1 VILAKNQDAAQYLG
15 VNENLDGALR
25 RLQAGLGDITP
36 GHYDLDGEKLYLNCF
51 DYETL
56 PEADTCYEAHE
67 GYGDIHVLLRG
78 QEKVAVSRPDTLTLT
93 EAQPENDCWL
103 YAGEA
108 EQTVV
113 LQPGTFL
120 VVFPG
125 DAHRI
130 KMQVS
135 GPEQVRK
142 AVFKFKL

>member
-1 VILAKNQDAAQYLG
+1 L
-15 VNENLDGALR
+15 
-25 RLQAGLGDITP
+25 
-36 GHYDLDGEKLYLNCF
+36 
-51 DYETL
+51 
-56 PEADTCYEAHE
+56 
-67 GYGDIHVLLRG
+67 
-78 QEKVAVSRPDTLTLT
+78 
-93 EAQPENDCWL
+93 
-103 YAGEA
+103 
-108 EQTVV
+108 